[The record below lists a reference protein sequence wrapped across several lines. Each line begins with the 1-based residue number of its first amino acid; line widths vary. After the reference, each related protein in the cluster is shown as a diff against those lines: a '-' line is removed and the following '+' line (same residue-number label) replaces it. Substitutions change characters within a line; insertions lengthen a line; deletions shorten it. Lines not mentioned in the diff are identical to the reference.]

1 MTLPVA
7 ELIDADSSQL
17 GEPSPVQPP
26 RHNPFHDAAHRH
38 PRYPQQAAHRR
49 PVRHLRQIRRQFLEP
64 RREHAAAA
72 RPRHLLH
79 LHPAATPARHPP
91 RRIPQPRRHP
101 APGQMPPLAHRLPV
115 IPRRPLPAR
124 PAPGTPPRR
133 LHRPVNGPSAA
144 ISTCLTY
151 ICVTPN
157 SRRSNVVRRMGLSS
171 SRVVVIHAHETR
183 KPLAFATAS
192 AKRDDARGPDNTL
205 GPAQRASAAG
215 AGPRGG
221 RWGNQPASIPKPP
234 AVALFR
240 VVVDGRD
247 APSRPG
253 RKAHIC
259 CLSGGTDGVSPE
271 GPQRSEGRA

>member
-1 MTLPVA
+1 MTRPARRRAVRPRDAFEAGTLHRPRVPPPLLRTPHLVNRIRRKPFNVKPVEHHPRVRNPRPQRLLPARRQVRRHQLDPRTATRSQLLEEGPQRLRAAPPPRPHHPTLVMVNHDRQVAVTLPVA

-26 RHNPFHDAAHRH
+26 RHNPFHDAAHGH

-133 LHRPVNGPSAA
+133 LHRHRQRTVGGHFH
-144 ISTCLTY
+144 LLD
-151 ICVTPN
+151 VH
-157 SRRSNVVRRMGLSS
+157 L
-171 SRVVVIHAHETR
+171 
-183 KPLAFATAS
+183 
-192 AKRDDARGPDNTL
+192 RDT
-205 GPAQRASAAG
+205 Q
-215 AGPRGG
+215 
-221 RWGNQPASIPKPP
+221 QPP
-234 AVALFR
+234 
-240 VVVDGRD
+240 
-247 APSRPG
+247 
-253 RKAHIC
+253 
-259 CLSGGTDGVSPE
+259 
-271 GPQRSEGRA
+271 